1 MMNQISFEPIN
12 NILEQLDP
20 LTILTIGVLGTM
32 INFILFPRLTYG
44 IASVGL
50 LQLAAF
56 HVQEYYE
63 NMKAYTK
70 YETHIM
76 YLIAIGLILSMLL
89 GALAR
94 MSS

>member
-1 MMNQISFEPIN
+1 MNQLNFEPIN
-12 NILEQLDP
+12 NLLEQLDP

-32 INFILFPRLTYG
+32 IHFILFPRLTYG

-56 HVQEYYE
+56 HVQEYYA

-70 YETHIM
+70 YETHII
-76 YLIAIGLILSMLL
+76 YLLARGLIVSMLL